1 MAVGRTDWDGLE
13 DGFDKA
19 LVLQTSVL
27 SDVHVGSCGSA
38 LIQWGN

>member
-1 MAVGRTDWDGLE
+1 MGRTDWDGLE

-27 SDVHVGSCGSA
+27 PDVQGAAVGVP
-38 LIQWGN
+38 